1 MCPELT
7 DKNAEFLDGGSSRTG
22 NDVQK
27 LLAKDPNAVLGKL
40 DLAVLSPAVNT
51 GVDITVLDHFDG
63 VFIYS
68 RGHLSVSDV
77 VQVGGRLRDNTRRLL
92 FTPTAVPASHF
103 SGETDWR
110 RIRNDVKQHAQGF
123 AAEAAVSAL
132 EGMSFLR

>member
-1 MCPELT
+1 MCPGLT
-7 DKNAEFLDGGSSRTG
+7 DKNAEFLDGESSRTG

-103 SGETDWR
+103 G
-110 RIRNDVKQHAQGF
+110 G
-123 AAEAAVSAL
+123 
-132 EGMSFLR
+132 